1 MDHKQDVELEI
12 SLLHQPAIDRA
23 RKLIMWAGV
32 IYPLIPLALFAII
45 AQLVGPRIF
54 ATGAFALVFGIGCA
68 ICGLHIALAYWAKRS
83 PLPATSIA
91 LGVFVAYNVF
101 LIYHG
106 ELHSPILL
114 AVGAFILGRGVLAS
128 YRAHRLRAQVA

>member
-1 MDHKQDVELEI
+1 MDRQDIELEI

-32 IYPLIPLALFAII
+32 IYPLIPVALFAVL
-45 AQLVGPRIF
+45 AQLTGPAIF
-54 ATGAFALVFGIGCA
+54 ATSAFAMIFGIGCA
-68 ICGLHIALAYWAKRS
+68 MCGLHFVLAHWAKRA

-101 LIYHG
+101 LIAHG

-114 AVGAFILGRGVLAS
+114 AVGAFVL
-128 YRAHRLRAQVA
+128 